1 VEDRVGRGIAAARLG
16 EGNVASGHGAARL
29 VADAIGRRGAGA
41 AGSILVRADSAYYRK
56 DLVAATVRAGAWF
69 SVTARMT

>member
-1 VEDRVGRGIAAARLG
+1 
-16 EGNVASGHGAARL
+16 
-29 VADAIGRRGAGA
+29 
-41 AGSILVRADSAYYRK
+41 VRADSAYYRK